1 MTENVAMVPQT
12 TRTIDPRRPSSTSS
26 LKPTSSLKRGLAV
39 LELVAQAGT
48 DGVAVTEVAARV
60 ELDKSTVSRIL
71 ATLREL
77 GYVRQDTDRRYRSTA
92 RLGKLAHR
100 RPGAQ
105 DVAALARERLEE
117 LHALH
122 DEAIHLAVVN
132 GGEMLFLDYL
142 QTTKAVRTETP
153 MFPRPLHE
161 VAVGIAVLAAVD
173 HDERAQLIK
182 ASMAVADHRPTPR
195 ERAQLRAEVGRAQER
210 GWATIDA
217 GDDVTRVAAALIDS
231 SGRPIGAIT
240 VSGPSYRIEPQLDQ
254 IAADTIAAANDIGAA
269 LGK

>member
-1 MTENVAMVPQT
+1 MTT
-12 TRTIDPRRPSSTSS
+12 S
-26 LKPTSSLKRGLAV
+26 LKHGLAV
-39 LELVAQAGT
+39 LELVAQAGP

-77 GYVRQDTDRRYRSTA
+77 GYVRQDVSRRYLSTA

-100 RPGAQ
+100 RPGAT

-117 LHALH
+117 LHARH

-142 QTTKAVRTETP
+142 QTSKAVRTETP

-173 HDERAQLIK
+173 HAERAQLMK
-182 ASMAVADHRPTPR
+182 ESMAVADHRPTAQ
-195 ERAQLRAEVGRAQER
+195 ERTRLRAEVGRAQER
-210 GWATIDA
+210 GWATIDV

-231 SGRPIGAIT
+231 SGRPVGAIT
-240 VSGPSYRIEPQLDQ
+240 VSGPSYRIDPQVDQ
-254 IAADTIAAANDIGAA
+254 IAADTIAAAADIGAS
-269 LGK
+269 LRV